1 MLFRI
6 TFCSLLLAFSLCAY
20 SAENRE
26 IVLKDGSVITGE
38 ILSFDGSRYKI
49 KSHSLGT
56 VEIGNE
62 EIKVIRSAS
71 QSNSI
76 DEGANI
82 SQHDISALQKQMLS
96 NQDIMALI
104 NSLQNDP
111 QVQAILADPQL
122 MQAISSGDIQTL
134 MNNPKF
140 KEFMNN
146 PSIKQITHQT
156 LKNN

>member
-1 MLFRI
+1 MLFRVPL
-6 TFCSLLLAFSLCAY
+6 FCLLLTFSLCGY

-26 IVLKDGSVITGE
+26 IVLKDGSVLTGE
-38 ILSFDGSRYKI
+38 ILSFDGSKYKI

-56 VEIGNE
+56 VVIDGE
-62 EIKVIRSAS
+62 EIRTIRSTS
-71 QSNSI
+71 KSNSP
-76 DEGANI
+76 DQQTTI
-82 SQHDISALQKQMLS
+82 SQQGISTLQQQMLS

-146 PSIKQITHQT
+146 PAIKQITNQT
-156 LKNN
+156 LQNQ